1 MWHAQ
6 RNIIP
11 HDSYRDY
18 HNICMECSN
27 ATDMHVGCFSTGW
40 TGGSWMA
47 AHCDWIWN

>member
-1 MWHAQ
+1 MHKEILFCMIA
-6 RNIIP
+6 IEITI
-11 HDSYRDY
+11 
-18 HNICMECSN
+18 ICMECPN